1 MSTISNEIRTEIE
14 DLIDYHVD
22 VIIECLNDAR
32 NAKTFDKAIQSLQLA
47 WEEAEGVSATIDEIK
62 TMAEDERDESEEEDF
77 DDEEDEDDE

>member
-22 VIIECLNDAR
+22 TIIECLNDAR
-32 NAKTFDKAIQSLQLA
+32 NARTFDKAIHALQLA

-62 TMAEDERDESEEEDF
+62 TMAEDEREEAEEEDF
-77 DDEEDEDDE
+77 DEEDE

>member
-1 MSTISNEIRTEIE
+1 MSAVSNEIRTEIE

-62 TMAEDERDESEEEDF
+62 TMAEDEREEAE
-77 DDEEDEDDE
+77 EDDE

>member
-22 VIIECLNDAR
+22 VIIECLNEAR
-32 NAKTFDKAIQSLQLA
+32 RAKTFDKAIRSLELA

-62 TMAEDERDESEEEDF
+62 TMAEDEREEAE
-77 DDEEDEDDE
+77 EDDE

>member
-62 TMAEDERDESEEEDF
+62 TMAEDEREEAEEEDF
-77 DDEEDEDDE
+77 DEEDE

>member
-32 NAKTFDKAIQSLQLA
+32 NARTFDKAIQSLQLA

-62 TMAEDERDESEEEDF
+62 TMAEDEREEAEEEDF
-77 DDEEDEDDE
+77 DEEDE